1 MLRSNAIVGLSGSL
15 VDKLRDAADLECT
28 MSKHAFG
35 DTQAYVKQIVGIMMD
50 ETASGRDSLI
60 QIIRE
65 FNKKLPFIVLNDFRI
80 AQATNSLKRVEIM
93 RDLLFSK
100 LL

>member
-1 MLRSNAIVGLSGSL
+1 
-15 VDKLRDAADLECT
+15 
-28 MSKHAFG
+28 
-35 DTQAYVKQIVGIMMD
+35 MMD

-93 RDLLFSK
+93 RDLLFNK